1 MIVVKGLL
9 ILLRKVL
16 IRLLGIAMMNLL
28 SIMRWSGRIVV
39 WRSLLR
45 RKLGV
50 VDDMLAANWKI
61 SWMALWIKQ
70 KMRHLMSSTCL
81 IIIYALRVACRKCT
95 ANIIVNIRISLLL
108 LWLFLKRSLICWL
121 LSRLLLLLLWLLLRR
136 LSLRLRLWLLG
147 LQVIGLFFH
156 SKI

>member
-1 MIVVKGLL
+1 LRIVGKLIDLVGMIVVKGLL

-61 SWMALWIKQ
+61 SWMAL
-70 KMRHLMSSTCL
+70 
-81 IIIYALRVACRKCT
+81 
-95 ANIIVNIRISLLL
+95 
-108 LWLFLKRSLICWL
+108 
-121 LSRLLLLLLWLLLRR
+121 
-136 LSLRLRLWLLG
+136 
-147 LQVIGLFFH
+147 
-156 SKI
+156 